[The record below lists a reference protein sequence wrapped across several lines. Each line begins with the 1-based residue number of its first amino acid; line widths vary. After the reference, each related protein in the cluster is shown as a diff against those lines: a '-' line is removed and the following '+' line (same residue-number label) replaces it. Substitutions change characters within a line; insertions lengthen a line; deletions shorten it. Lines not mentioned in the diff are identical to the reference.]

1 MTNAFR
7 PLSAIGAILLFI
19 SAMPLRSAAEEAAKS
34 PAPPSI
40 DHILIDV
47 VDVERSLQFYRDQ
60 LHLTVKSRSPSDAVL
75 QAGNLRIFLW
85 SDHWDWSP
93 PPHRNRPPQGMYP
106 HFVIPDVKGTVA
118 SMEKAGFKIVEPAQ
132 DHPYGTEAFVAD
144 PDGYVWALISQ

>member
-1 MTNAFR
+1 MTRSIRRFSWA
-7 PLSAIGAILLFI
+7 GAALL
-19 SAMPLRSAAEEAAKS
+19 LAASVWGAAP

-60 LHLTVKSRSPSDAVL
+60 LHLTVKSRSPNDAVL

-85 SDHWDWSP
+85 ADHWDWSP
-93 PPHRNRPPQGMYP
+93 APHRDRVPQGMYP

-118 SMEKAGFKIVEPAQ
+118 SMQKAGFKIIEPAQ